1 MRKYK
6 FVNNMVYTAMGALMV
21 YLYTSGHTIF
31 FNWVVLVWLIAIV
44 TDMD

>member
-31 FNWVVLVWLIAIV
+31 FNWIFLCWLLLVVSEV
-44 TDMD
+44 D